1 MVMSL
6 WPRFFGPL
14 CMYGMVS
21 VRLSVPSIDR
31 CNSVR
36 GFAAVGPASAADR
49 RYRSITA
56 RPVPSSNCEQCHVV
70 SWRMKLNTDLF
81 KFKFVE

>member
-6 WPRFFGPL
+6 WPRFFGLL

-36 GFAAVGPASAADR
+36 RVCRCGPGIGSRQEISIDYCTAGAQQQLRAVLRCQLAYEAEH
-49 RYRSITA
+49 TL
-56 RPVPSSNCEQCHVV
+56 V
-70 SWRMKLNTDLF
+70 
-81 KFKFVE
+81 